1 MVFACLGKIKE
12 IVGKLTR
19 MLLIKKYIILFEI
32 VEYRN
37 YLFIYLSNENL
48 FMEDKI
54 MLGERLQY
62 LRLEKGM
69 TQKELSKVF
78 KVSLKTIQF
87 YEQNRTIPDI
97 YLVAE
102 MAKFFNVS
110 CDYILG
116 VVNTPIPL
124 DEREAEAKDHIYM
137 PKEFMKNK
145 ETRRTYKTIVEYVKM
160 VHEMK

>member
-1 MVFACLGKIKE
+1 
-12 IVGKLTR
+12 
-19 MLLIKKYIILFEI
+19 
-32 VEYRN
+32 
-37 YLFIYLSNENL
+37 
-48 FMEDKI
+48 

-110 CDYILG
+110 CDY
-116 VVNTPIPL
+116 
-124 DEREAEAKDHIYM
+124 M
-137 PKEFMKNK
+137 KEKQK
-145 ETRRTYKTIVEYVKM
+145 LKTIFICQKSL
-160 VHEMK
+160 

>member
-1 MVFACLGKIKE
+1 
-12 IVGKLTR
+12 

-37 YLFIYLSNENL
+37 YLSNENL

>member
-1 MVFACLGKIKE
+1 
-12 IVGKLTR
+12 
-19 MLLIKKYIILFEI
+19 
-32 VEYRN
+32 
-37 YLFIYLSNENL
+37 
-48 FMEDKI
+48 

-110 CDYILG
+110 CDY
-116 VVNTPIPL
+116 TPIPL

-160 VHEMK
+160 VQEMK

>member
-1 MVFACLGKIKE
+1 MIVLGKIKE
-12 IVGKLTR
+12 IVGKFAIAVLPKIYI
-19 MLLIKKYIILFEI
+19 MLFDI
-32 VEYRN
+32 VVTY
-37 YLFIYLSNENL
+37 S
-48 FMEDKI
+48 EDKV

-62 LRLEKGM
+62 LRLEKEM

-102 MAKFFNVS
+102 MAKYFNVS

-116 VVNTPIPL
+116 LVDTPISL
-124 DEREAEAKDHIYM
+124 NEREAEAKDHTYM

-145 ETRRTYKTIVEYVKM
+145 ETRNAYRTLVEYVKM
-160 VHEMK
+160 VHERK

>member
-1 MVFACLGKIKE
+1 
-12 IVGKLTR
+12 
-19 MLLIKKYIILFEI
+19 
-32 VEYRN
+32 
-37 YLFIYLSNENL
+37 
-48 FMEDKI
+48 

-110 CDYILG
+110 
-116 VVNTPIPL
+116 
-124 DEREAEAKDHIYM
+124 AKDHIYM

-160 VHEMK
+160 VQEMK

>member
-1 MVFACLGKIKE
+1 MILLGKIKE

>member
-1 MVFACLGKIKE
+1 
-12 IVGKLTR
+12 
-19 MLLIKKYIILFEI
+19 
-32 VEYRN
+32 
-37 YLFIYLSNENL
+37 
-48 FMEDKI
+48 

-78 KVSLKTIQF
+78 KVSLK
-87 YEQNRTIPDI
+87 TIPDI

-160 VHEMK
+160 VQEMK

>member
-1 MVFACLGKIKE
+1 
-12 IVGKLTR
+12 
-19 MLLIKKYIILFEI
+19 
-32 VEYRN
+32 
-37 YLFIYLSNENL
+37 
-48 FMEDKI
+48 

-124 DEREAEAKDHIYM
+124 DEREAEAKDHIYA
-137 PKEFMKNK
+137 KRVYEKQRNKKN
-145 ETRRTYKTIVEYVKM
+145 I
-160 VHEMK
+160 

>member
-1 MVFACLGKIKE
+1 MILLGKIKE

-37 YLFIYLSNENL
+37 SL

-124 DEREAEAKDHIYM
+124 DEREAETKDHIYM

-145 ETRRTYKTIVEYVKM
+145 ETRRTYKTIVDYVKM
-160 VHEMK
+160 VQEMK

>member
-1 MVFACLGKIKE
+1 
-12 IVGKLTR
+12 
-19 MLLIKKYIILFEI
+19 
-32 VEYRN
+32 
-37 YLFIYLSNENL
+37 
-48 FMEDKI
+48 

-116 VVNTPIPL
+116 VV
-124 DEREAEAKDHIYM
+124 
-137 PKEFMKNK
+137 
-145 ETRRTYKTIVEYVKM
+145 KTIFICQKSLWKTKKQEEHIKQLWSM
-160 VHEMK
+160 

>member
-1 MVFACLGKIKE
+1 
-12 IVGKLTR
+12 
-19 MLLIKKYIILFEI
+19 
-32 VEYRN
+32 
-37 YLFIYLSNENL
+37 
-48 FMEDKI
+48 

-102 MAKFFNVS
+102 IPWKDVS
-110 CDYILG
+110 QKQTIPHTTVIPIREKISLDMCLIYKKDKIFTKMSKDVIQEIKNYIQSIL
-116 VVNTPIPL
+116 T
-124 DEREAEAKDHIYM
+124 
-137 PKEFMKNK
+137 
-145 ETRRTYKTIVEYVKM
+145 
-160 VHEMK
+160 

>member
-1 MVFACLGKIKE
+1 
-12 IVGKLTR
+12 
-19 MLLIKKYIILFEI
+19 
-32 VEYRN
+32 
-37 YLFIYLSNENL
+37 
-48 FMEDKI
+48 

-116 VVNTPIPL
+116 VVNTAIPL

-145 ETRRTYKTIVEYVKM
+145 ETRRTYKTIVDYVKM
-160 VHEMK
+160 VQEMK

>member
-1 MVFACLGKIKE
+1 
-12 IVGKLTR
+12 
-19 MLLIKKYIILFEI
+19 
-32 VEYRN
+32 
-37 YLFIYLSNENL
+37 
-48 FMEDKI
+48 

-124 DEREAEAKDHIYM
+124 DEREAEEFRRSVDFEYDAECSRKEKQLTATDVGKFAFDALKD
-137 PKEFMKNK
+137 
-145 ETRRTYKTIVEYVKM
+145 YKTKNEMGESFKRVVEEHRRGDK
-160 VHEMK
+160 EKNDKSKNNAKSL

>member
-1 MVFACLGKIKE
+1 MILLGKIKE

-37 YLFIYLSNENL
+37 YLFIKRESFYGGQNNVRREITI
-48 FMEDKI
+48 FKI
-54 MLGERLQY
+54 R
-62 LRLEKGM
+62 KGM

>member
-1 MVFACLGKIKE
+1 
-12 IVGKLTR
+12 
-19 MLLIKKYIILFEI
+19 
-32 VEYRN
+32 
-37 YLFIYLSNENL
+37 
-48 FMEDKI
+48 

-69 TQKELSKVF
+69 TQKEL
-78 KVSLKTIQF
+78 
-87 YEQNRTIPDI
+87 QNRTIPDI

-145 ETRRTYKTIVEYVKM
+145 ETRRIYKTIVEYVKM

>member
-1 MVFACLGKIKE
+1 
-12 IVGKLTR
+12 
-19 MLLIKKYIILFEI
+19 
-32 VEYRN
+32 
-37 YLFIYLSNENL
+37 
-48 FMEDKI
+48 

-137 PKEFMKNK
+137 SKEFMKNK
-145 ETRRTYKTIVEYVKM
+145 ETRRTYKTIVDYVKM
-160 VHEMK
+160 VQEMK

>member
-1 MVFACLGKIKE
+1 
-12 IVGKLTR
+12 
-19 MLLIKKYIILFEI
+19 
-32 VEYRN
+32 
-37 YLFIYLSNENL
+37 
-48 FMEDKI
+48 

-97 YLVAE
+97 YLV
-102 MAKFFNVS
+102 
-110 CDYILG
+110 DYILG